1 MVGQGGADQV
11 VSSQYTRGRHQ
22 AHTLHHH
29 KPGESGAQ
37 WLQYVITT
45 LWDHEHC
52 EGSVTGLGG
61 SLWLNQIQWF
71 SLFSDFGE
79 NYQVVL
85 KKGEQVGKHVR
96 VKADTDKNVEE
107 SVFAKFTSVWKS
119 RSETNSWYF
128 NVFVSTISQPL
139 YLNSLPLRW
148 ILNLHKI
155 SAGNLLNE
163 VLFARQSLTSSN
175 VEELLF
181 QTKILIALACLIRT
195 KRIQVGISR
204 DSRQRLRSSLVS
216 LGVALPATGL
226 VSVVF
231 VRKVLP
237 CNLKIRIIPRVKD

>member
-1 MVGQGGADQV
+1 MTPVCYNHIVRSRALWGVSYGAGGKFV
-11 VSSQYTRGRHQ
+11 I
-22 AHTLHHH
+22 
-29 KPGESGAQ
+29 ESDSVIFIIQ
-37 WLQYVITT
+37 WLR
-45 LWDHEHC
+45 
-52 EGSVTGLGG
+52 G
-61 SLWLNQIQWF
+61 
-71 SLFSDFGE
+71 

-85 KKGEQVGKHVR
+85 QKGEQVGKHVR

-128 NVFVSTISQPL
+128 NVFVSTISQPHN
-139 YLNSLPLRW
+139 LNSLPLRW

-181 QTKILIALACLIRT
+181 QTKILIALACLIRS